1 MSRVASGA
9 ARLSGGSLLG
19 LAYLAFISLGLPDA
33 LLGVA
38 WPSMRSEF
46 GVSIEAVGLI
56 LTVGVTGYLL
66 SSVSTGFALARL
78 GVGWLLAGSTWLVAL
93 GLCAYAAAPLFPL
106 ALCGSMLVGLG
117 SGAIDA
123 GLNVY
128 AAEHFGARHMNWLHA
143 SFGFGS
149 TLGPLVMTSVLGAG
163 LGWRWG
169 YGLTAAVQALLA
181 IAFTVT
187 ARSWSTGTVA
197 GAARVADPGP
207 ETAVGSA
214 AAGGSAATV
223 GSAAAERAAAAAMAA
238 TGPEPAPPARA
249 GKRGALLAAPVWL
262 GAATF
267 ALYTGTEVGVALWT
281 FTLLTEG
288 RGLLTAVAGT
298 CVSAYWGALFVGR
311 VLYGVVAERLPGRKA
326 AMACIGGMAA
336 GAVVIA
342 LPGPAVLTVVGVMM
356 IGAFA
361 APVFPLLTLTTAE
374 RVGAEYAGPAVGMQ
388 VGAASLGAVVFPG
401 AIGLLVGRYG
411 TEVLAPSFLALA
423 VLLAL
428 LYLVTLRAS
437 ARR

>member
-38 WPSMRSEF
+38 WPSMRTEF
-46 GVSIEAVGLI
+46 GVSIESVGLI

-149 TLGPLVMTSVLGAG
+149 TLGPLVITAVLGAG
-163 LGWRWG
+163 LSWRWG
-169 YGLTAAVQALLA
+169 YGLTAAVQAVLA

-187 ARSWSTGTVA
+187 ARAWGGGASAAVA
-197 GAARVADPGP
+197 PAAGP
-207 ETAVGSA
+207 AVEAAVGSA
-214 AAGGSAATV
+214 PPDRAAGAV
-223 GSAAAERAAAAAMAA
+223 AAAETPAGAAE
-238 TGPEPAPPARA
+238 PESVPPRRE
-249 GKRGALLAAPVWL
+249 GKRSALLAAPVWL

-288 RGLLTAVAGT
+288 RGLSTAVAGT

-311 VLYGVVAERLPGRKA
+311 VLYGVVAERLPGQKA

-342 LPGPAVLTVVGVMM
+342 LPGPALLTVVGVMM

-374 RVGAEYAGPAVGMQ
+374 RVGAEFAGPAVGMQ
-388 VGAASLGAVVFPG
+388 VGAASLGAVIFPG

-411 TEVLAPSFLALA
+411 TDVLAPSFLVLA
-423 VLLAL
+423 ILMAL
-428 LYLVTLRAS
+428 LYLVTLRVS

>member
-1 MSRVASGA
+1 MSRIAV
-9 ARLSGGSLLG
+9 RSGGSLLG

-33 LLGVA
+33 LLGVG
-38 WPSMRSEF
+38 WPSMRNEF

-66 SSVSTGFALARL
+66 SSVSTGFALGRL
-78 GVGWLLAGSTWLVAL
+78 GVGRLLAASTALVAL
-93 GLCAYAAAPLFPL
+93 GLACYAAAPLFPV
-106 ALCGSMLVGLG
+106 ALCGSLLVGLG

-143 SFGFGS
+143 SFGFGA

-163 LGWRWG
+163 LSWRWG

-181 IAFTVT
+181 AAFTAT
-187 ARSWSTGTVA
+187 ARKWDAQTPVLA
-197 GAARVADPGP
+197 QEADG
-207 ETAVGSA
+207 AVGSA
-214 AAGGSAATV
+214 PPERAV
-223 GSAAAERAAAAAMAA
+223 GAAAAGAA
-238 TGPEPAPPARA
+238 DEARA
-249 GKRGALLAAPVWL
+249 GRRTALLAPAVWL

-288 RGLLTAVAGT
+288 RGLSTAVAGT
-298 CVSAYWGALFVGR
+298 CVSAYWGALFIGR
-311 VLYGVVAERLPGRKA
+311 VLYGIVAERLPGRQA
-326 AMACIGGMAA
+326 SMACIGGMAA

-342 LPGPAVLTVVGVMM
+342 LPGPASVTVIGVLM

-374 RVGAEYAGPAVGMQ
+374 RVGAENAGPAVGMQ
-388 VGAASLGAVVFPG
+388 VGAASVGAVIFPG

-411 TEVLAPSFLALA
+411 TDVLAPSFLALA
-423 VLLAL
+423 ILMLVSYVL
-428 LYLVTLRAS
+428 TLRVA
-437 ARR
+437 ARRRP